1 VPGDHHLSPAL
12 KHNLRSHR
20 FQDDR
25 EVETDVV
32 HDGSSHNRT
41 RTNINRVYKAGHHDS
56 DICRYRRG
64 DYVEKQLESSTSK
77 SELFLLQL
85 KMKNPKYR

>member
-1 VPGDHHLSPAL
+1 MWYTTFRLTGHGLISPGYTKPGPMMVIYAAT
-12 KHNLRSHR
+12 
-20 FQDDR
+20 
-25 EVETDVV
+25 E
-32 HDGSSHNRT
+32 G
-41 RTNINRVYKAGHHDS
+41 
-56 DICRYRRG
+56 G

>member
-1 VPGDHHLSPAL
+1 MVIYAATEG
-12 KHNLRSHR
+12 
-20 FQDDR
+20 
-25 EVETDVV
+25 
-32 HDGSSHNRT
+32 
-41 RTNINRVYKAGHHDS
+41 
-56 DICRYRRG
+56 G